1 MNQRWLNLVDNLNM
15 VRLWLTKILRI
26 LSNELKEN
34 LIYQIVFSLGED
46 GQLKS
51 KETIFLQEP
60 NQVLVQ
66 EERGESVKITS

>member
-1 MNQRWLNLVDNLNM
+1 M